1 MLAPL
6 GPFDKSFWMKI
17 GVSVLCGAVVGLER
31 QIRGKPAGIRTSIL
45 ICLGT
50 QVFTTLGALYDSPPA
65 DPTRVVGQIVT
76 GIGFLGAGVIM
87 SQEGLVRG
95 VTSAAV
101 IWVLAGIGVTIGL
114 GFLGAAIILTM
125 VTVGV
130 LVGVELLEKSFRRL
144 RWGVHAAY
152 REEESAASES
162 WAPCVCREDSSNAD
176 D

>member
-6 GPFDKSFWMKI
+6 GPLDRSFWLKI

-50 QVFTTLGALYDSPPA
+50 QVFTTIGALYDSPPA
-65 DPTRVVGQIVT
+65 DPSRVVGQIVT

-87 SQEGLVRG
+87 SKEGLVRG

-114 GFLGAAIILTM
+114 GFLGAAITLTA

-130 LVGVELLEKSFRRL
+130 LIGVELLEKSFRRL
-144 RWGVHAAY
+144 RRGVHAVY
-152 REEESAASES
+152 REGETAAGTGANSC
-162 WAPCVCREDSSNAD
+162 ACREDGDIAED
-176 D
+176 